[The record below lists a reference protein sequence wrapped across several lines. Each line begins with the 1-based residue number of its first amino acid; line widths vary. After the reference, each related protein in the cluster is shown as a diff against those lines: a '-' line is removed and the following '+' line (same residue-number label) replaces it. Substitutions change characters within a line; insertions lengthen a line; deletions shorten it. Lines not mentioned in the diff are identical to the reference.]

1 MELFMP
7 SSPSTPPRTSAPGL
21 HIIDKVHERVQQAT
35 VFGIG
40 LGLEAQPPHAVQEV
54 RDLRTIDGRSLAD
67 TVQATH
73 LLCSI
78 DGKPIAERLAPGL
91 PIESVIFGREG
102 SIIRLGFTSKDGS
115 RPYEV
120 EALRHLKVNPTRER
134 RRTLVAVSKHA
145 VARGITAAPEIVA
158 ALERVRGSVQDEF
171 GNAIDL
177 IQDSTSPFRALGFAI
192 QMKDGAVTGSKVVVA
207 SVDRG
212 GPAHGIIEVGDHVL
226 SVNGDATT
234 PQTLNC
240 MLAECN
246 FAGRS
251 VRLGLSRHG
260 TAITQELRFDSSS
273 CSDDF
278 VPLMTSLK
286 EIAGAGGLNQQVTR
300 AAETLMHKAVEMR
313 GWRRSAEA
321 RMARSTDALRAKV
334 VAAVDEA
341 ESMLSIPKKHPDHI
355 QADTRVEELQRLL
368 KNSKVENDSLVKQLR
383 DLNRWCVKL
392 TEAEHFSKLR
402 QAELERSL
410 EGAEFQL
417 KDLHESHKA
426 TVARLEAKIS
436 KMVPTVELRQ
446 SEDKR
451 RQLEGDLERTR
462 QMLSKDLVPIAH
474 HAEAV
479 QRARNLEEEVVR
491 LKAQLAG
498 EQCYLGLMAEHQT
511 LKTHADKLAKE
522 LQSLKERYA
531 ERVPRAELLQAQG
544 ELKAARA
551 ITDSLNAQLDES
563 KTLQQYNDLKKARA
577 ILLEDLKTSHAT
589 TQEAL
594 DRVAALQQQYAQQ
607 MPLAESTRLIDEIEG
622 ALEKVARLETQTQVL
637 RDAAAATKGTMRD
650 LKAKNDEAAVRMAT
664 LVDPADAAKAR
675 AGERAATSQ
684 SIEAVDLL
692 NAEKKQAAKAREG
705 LKVLVAELDALKLQ
719 VRDRVPA
726 AEMEAAIAAVR
737 AAKDEAS
744 RSKQEVE
751 TLSAAGEKLRNEAA
765 RGREELGR
773 ARAQLADKVPRE
785 ALLAAQAEA
794 RVSKEQA
801 DLRFREFLDAEKRIV
816 DAIGE
821 AARLRAEFDKLNA
834 GMEGIKDKALAEVGA
849 AKDAVLEQKDA
860 LRLSMEERKLIET
873 LNISLGEECAA
884 RKVEVGRLLAQIK
897 DLVPRGELL
906 QAVSEA
912 QKQKERAV
920 GLADEIR
927 ALVAERDALAKQNKI
942 YEGRLEGAD
951 TYLANSLATHVV
963 TSIKAELLVAQTEL
977 LALKEKLEAANQARG
992 KADARCSDATAAFEQ
1007 LKAHGA
1013 LLRPRAEVEEA
1024 NGRMK
1029 QAQEARAAGDVARA
1043 LADATVA
1050 KASEELARVRKELHL
1065 VMEEKGGMVPTER
1078 LVAASA
1084 REKALEQQL
1093 DVAKRDLKSRE
1104 AEVAALAKKLS
1115 SMVPA
1120 ALLTAAREE
1129 VEQLRG
1135 RLATLNAELADAGLA
1150 HPAARAT
1157 LFKALA
1163 GPPAM
1168 EAAGV
1173 AALLDAVRN
1182 TPATPGE
1189 VCKMLQ
1195 RMKKGGG
1202 GTSTSPAE
1210 IIDLLKML
1218 NGEATVRSSAEACAL
1233 LKCLNQTKPILDL
1246 SDLLRFRALLARYT
1260 PDEWMVFP
1268 GKLKEVQAELKKA
1281 LEKVCPAPDAHPQL
1295 RNTQQQLSAA
1305 RARIK
1310 ALSTPVCVPPGLQD
1324 FQKEVKA
1331 VLASAVPRGL
1341 IYYTTD
1347 GSDPEEGK
1355 CAGSGLTPLELT
1367 ITETST
1373 LRAMTVDE
1381 AGATSGTVS
1390 ISFSKGTPPPAP
1402 KENCGLGMLLE
1413 RHGKS
1418 EDLGGGVFIRGVLPG
1433 GPAAL
1438 DARLQEGDEVLS
1450 VGGTSVKGLRLDTI
1464 QALIT
1469 GLESSEVV
1477 VLCAP
1482 TARPVPLTLKR
1493 AYVADITSRHSL
1505 LAVARVVMLAG
1516 ASSSGASPPV
1526 AIGVR

>member
-1 MELFMP
+1 MGGGLGDG
-7 SSPSTPPRTSAPGL
+7 PRL

-286 EIAGAGGLNQQVTR
+286 EMAGTGGFNQQEMAGAGGVNHQEIAGAGGLNQQVTR

-321 RMARSTDALRAKV
+321 RMARSTDALRAKAVEMRGWRRSAEARMARSTEALRTKVSLSVYLVSRIRVEARMARSTDALRAKVVAAVDEAEGMLTV

-498 EQCYLGLMAEHQT
+498 EQCYLGL
-511 LKTHADKLAKE
+511 
-522 LQSLKERYA
+522 
-531 ERVPRAELLQAQG
+531 
-544 ELKAARA
+544 
-551 ITDSLNAQLDES
+551 
-563 KTLQQYNDLKKARA
+563 
-577 ILLEDLKTSHAT
+577 
-589 TQEAL
+589 
-594 DRVAALQQQYAQQ
+594 
-607 MPLAESTRLIDEIEG
+607 
-622 ALEKVARLETQTQVL
+622 
-637 RDAAAATKGTMRD
+637 
-650 LKAKNDEAAVRMAT
+650 
-664 LVDPADAAKAR
+664 
-675 AGERAATSQ
+675 
-684 SIEAVDLL
+684 
-692 NAEKKQAAKAREG
+692 
-705 LKVLVAELDALKLQ
+705 
-719 VRDRVPA
+719 
-726 AEMEAAIAAVR
+726 
-737 AAKDEAS
+737 
-744 RSKQEVE
+744 
-751 TLSAAGEKLRNEAA
+751 
-765 RGREELGR
+765 
-773 ARAQLADKVPRE
+773 
-785 ALLAAQAEA
+785 
-794 RVSKEQA
+794 
-801 DLRFREFLDAEKRIV
+801 
-816 DAIGE
+816 
-821 AARLRAEFDKLNA
+821 
-834 GMEGIKDKALAEVGA
+834 
-849 AKDAVLEQKDA
+849 
-860 LRLSMEERKLIET
+860 
-873 LNISLGEECAA
+873 
-884 RKVEVGRLLAQIK
+884 
-897 DLVPRGELL
+897 
-906 QAVSEA
+906 
-912 QKQKERAV
+912 
-920 GLADEIR
+920 
-927 ALVAERDALAKQNKI
+927 
-942 YEGRLEGAD
+942 
-951 TYLANSLATHVV
+951 
-963 TSIKAELLVAQTEL
+963 
-977 LALKEKLEAANQARG
+977 
-992 KADARCSDATAAFEQ
+992 
-1007 LKAHGA
+1007 
-1013 LLRPRAEVEEA
+1013 
-1024 NGRMK
+1024 
-1029 QAQEARAAGDVARA
+1029 
-1043 LADATVA
+1043 
-1050 KASEELARVRKELHL
+1050 
-1065 VMEEKGGMVPTER
+1065 
-1078 LVAASA
+1078 
-1084 REKALEQQL
+1084 
-1093 DVAKRDLKSRE
+1093 
-1104 AEVAALAKKLS
+1104 
-1115 SMVPA
+1115 
-1120 ALLTAAREE
+1120 
-1129 VEQLRG
+1129 
-1135 RLATLNAELADAGLA
+1135 
-1150 HPAARAT
+1150 
-1157 LFKALA
+1157 
-1163 GPPAM
+1163 
-1168 EAAGV
+1168 
-1173 AALLDAVRN
+1173 
-1182 TPATPGE
+1182 
-1189 VCKMLQ
+1189 
-1195 RMKKGGG
+1195 
-1202 GTSTSPAE
+1202 
-1210 IIDLLKML
+1210 
-1218 NGEATVRSSAEACAL
+1218 
-1233 LKCLNQTKPILDL
+1233 
-1246 SDLLRFRALLARYT
+1246 
-1260 PDEWMVFP
+1260 
-1268 GKLKEVQAELKKA
+1268 
-1281 LEKVCPAPDAHPQL
+1281 
-1295 RNTQQQLSAA
+1295 
-1305 RARIK
+1305 
-1310 ALSTPVCVPPGLQD
+1310 
-1324 FQKEVKA
+1324 
-1331 VLASAVPRGL
+1331 
-1341 IYYTTD
+1341 
-1347 GSDPEEGK
+1347 
-1355 CAGSGLTPLELT
+1355 
-1367 ITETST
+1367 
-1373 LRAMTVDE
+1373 
-1381 AGATSGTVS
+1381 
-1390 ISFSKGTPPPAP
+1390 
-1402 KENCGLGMLLE
+1402 
-1413 RHGKS
+1413 
-1418 EDLGGGVFIRGVLPG
+1418 
-1433 GPAAL
+1433 
-1438 DARLQEGDEVLS
+1438 
-1450 VGGTSVKGLRLDTI
+1450 
-1464 QALIT
+1464 
-1469 GLESSEVV
+1469 
-1477 VLCAP
+1477 
-1482 TARPVPLTLKR
+1482 
-1493 AYVADITSRHSL
+1493 
-1505 LAVARVVMLAG
+1505 
-1516 ASSSGASPPV
+1516 
-1526 AIGVR
+1526 